1 MYYWKG
7 KREQNHHVYSE
18 CCHWAP
24 LGDLKLNNAGRN
36 INCTGLRKEQQ
47 STLDW
52 KRELCR
58 LPSASQSFAGTLI
71 NRVLLIQKFHSN
83 ASLFSVGLQQL
94 QICHWQ
100 LRVISC
106 FWVCH
111 VLKPCWMMEFLFTV
125 FLWESLHIAER
136 KDVTFTAICCL
147 TGLLVVPHQ
156 LKPTFEQVQQY
167 YKKVLKAVCTV
178 GFVPAM
184 ACKSQVSVFPSA

>member
-47 STLDW
+47 GTLDW

-106 FWVCH
+106 FWVCRAQT
-111 VLKPCWMMEFLFTV
+111 VLN
-125 FLWESLHIAER
+125 
-136 KDVTFTAICCL
+136 D
-147 TGLLVVPHQ
+147 G
-156 LKPTFEQVQQY
+156 
-167 YKKVLKAVCTV
+167 
-178 GFVPAM
+178 
-184 ACKSQVSVFPSA
+184 VSVSRFPLGKSPHCRKERRNLYGYLLLNRIVGRSAPTQTNVWAGTTVLQKGAKSCVYSWLRASNGM